1 MNTDNLQ
8 EQNTREEATAADH
21 KATKMNKN
29 GQPRKALSEED
40 AKRRAEILRLG
51 REKALAKKKAL
62 KENPPTPPVIK
73 HIPEPPAQEPDV
85 VSEPETLKVMSIPKK
100 KKKTKGKKIIIM
112 DESDSSS
119 SEEEVII
126 KKKKSKKKPT
136 PPPPPPPSPVLTPA
150 PAPIKPSIPQPSEQ
164 EIERIRREKIKKY
177 QEKVKKDKMMS
188 NIFG

>member
-8 EQNTREEATAADH
+8 EQTTTEEAAPSDH
-21 KATKMNKN
+21 KAPKLNKN
-29 GQPRKALSEED
+29 GKPRKALSEED
-40 AKRRAEILRLG
+40 AKRRAEILKMG

-73 HIPEPPAQEPDV
+73 PIPEPPAQEPDV

-100 KKKTKGKKIIIM
+100 KKKKGKKIIIV
-112 DESDSSS
+112 DQSDSSS

-136 PPPPPPPSPVLTPA
+136 PPPPPPSPVLTPA
-150 PAPIKPSIPQPSEQ
+150 PVPIKPTIPQPSEQ
-164 EIERIRREKIKKY
+164 EIERARRDKIKKY
-177 QEKVKKDKMMS
+177 QEKVRKDKMLS